1 MSVTLQDMQNALSTL
16 GMTLESSPEIR
27 QLAEKVRAEGGTAV
41 PGTGESVRELFS
53 RLGLDSLLPELPA
66 PSASLSAGGGLS
78 MVGLSLETL
87 LDAVGFEQRRAETKA
102 GAATLKAHAQERAEA
117 NAEKLKNVQE
127 QLEKSK
133 SRGFLD
139 GLLKAFKYIG
149 MALAAVGAVAL
160 MATGGGAAIAI
171 GVISLVLLASSITEE
186 ATGGKV
192 GFSPAFITGKIMEAA
207 GASETAIMWTKFA
220 VDLVTSI
227 ALAVGGGLASAGKIG
242 SSAAKATADAT
253 STAVETTAETAS
265 KAADAV
271 AKAATTAEKLR
282 KAAAITARVT
292 TALGGANTIAQSA
305 TSIASAVNEKDIS
318 FLQAQ
323 QKRLEAILEKIAM
336 ANELDIEHI
345 KQMLQ
350 RSEQTLQTVSDIVQE
365 CAQTNTAVLAGNPA
379 MA

>member
-78 MVGLSLETL
+78 MAGLSLETL

-102 GAATLKAHAQERAEA
+102 GAASLKAHAQERAEA

-127 QLEKSK
+127 QLEKSR

-292 TALGGANTIAQSA
+292 TALGGANTVAQSA

-323 QKRLEAILEKIAM
+323 QKRLEGILEKIAM

-345 KQMLQ
+345 KQMMQ

-365 CAQTNTAVLAGNPA
+365 CAQTNPAVLAGNPA

>member
-102 GAATLKAHAQERAEA
+102 GAASLKAHAQERAEA

>member
-66 PSASLSAGGGLS
+66 QSASLSAGGGLS
-78 MVGLSLETL
+78 MAGLSLETL

-102 GAATLKAHAQERAEA
+102 GAASLKAHAQERAEA

-292 TALGGANTIAQSA
+292 TALGGANTVAQSA

-323 QKRLEAILEKIAM
+323 QKRLEGILEKIAM

-345 KQMLQ
+345 KQMMQ

>member
-78 MVGLSLETL
+78 MAGLSLETL

-102 GAATLKAHAQERAEA
+102 GAASLKAHAQERAEA

-292 TALGGANTIAQSA
+292 TALGGANTVAQSA

-323 QKRLEAILEKIAM
+323 QKRLEGILEKIAM

-345 KQMLQ
+345 KQMMQ

>member
-78 MVGLSLETL
+78 MAGLSLETL

-102 GAATLKAHAQERAEA
+102 GTASLKAHAQERAEA

-149 MALAAVGAVAL
+149 MALAAIGAVAL
-160 MATGGGAAIAI
+160 MATGGGAAIAV
-171 GVISLVLLASSITEE
+171 GVISMVLLASSITEE

-220 VDLVTSI
+220 VDIATSI
-227 ALAVGGGLASAGKIG
+227 ALAVGGGLAAAGKIG
-242 SSAAKATADAT
+242 GSAAKAGADAT

-292 TALGGANTIAQSA
+292 TALGGANTVAQSA

-323 QKRLEAILEKIAM
+323 QKRLEGILEKIAM

-345 KQMLQ
+345 KQMMQ

>member
-27 QLAEKVRAEGGTAV
+27 QLTEKVRAEGGTAV

-78 MVGLSLETL
+78 MAGLSLETL

-102 GAATLKAHAQERAEA
+102 GTASLKAHAQERAEA

-149 MALAAVGAVAL
+149 MALAAIGAVAL
-160 MATGGGAAIAI
+160 MATGGGAAIAV
-171 GVISLVLLASSITEE
+171 GVISMVLLASSITEE

-220 VDLVTSI
+220 VDLATSI

-282 KAAAITARVT
+282 KAAAITSRVA

-345 KQMLQ
+345 KQMMQ

>member
-78 MVGLSLETL
+78 MAGLSLETL

-102 GAATLKAHAQERAEA
+102 GTASLKAHAQERAEA

-149 MALAAVGAVAL
+149 MALAAIGSVAMIAAGAVGLA
-160 MATGGGAAIAI
+160 AGGSGAALIAVGI
-171 GVISLVLLASSITEE
+171 ASMVLLASSITEE

-220 VDLVTSI
+220 VDIATSI
-227 ALAVGGGLASAGKIG
+227 ALVAVSFGTGAAG
-242 SSAAKATADAT
+242 S
-253 STAVETTAETAS
+253 AS
-265 KAADAV
+265 KAAQTATDAASKTFQTVQKV
-271 AKAATTAEKLR
+271 ASTTAR
-282 KAAAITARVT
+282 IATIAS
-292 TALGGANTIAQSA
+292 GANTIAQSA

-345 KQMLQ
+345 KQMMQ

-365 CAQTNTAVLAGNPA
+365 CAHTNTAVLAGNPA